1 MSQEVTGKRLGTSV
15 FPGLN
20 LISAA
25 SHFPALTHTLY
36 RLGKVIQLSNLA
48 GLQIS
53 QLSAVLDFRSQAVTS
68 SLSQASWKHGFQASQ
83 FQAKLRHFPIGPSW
97 RSLRCDEA
105 PVFRPGVPHPHCP
118 APYLHVEWSVTCTFP
133 LLELT
138 SVPVWFKSSKSAG
151 KGTGSSI

>member
-1 MSQEVTGKRLGTSV
+1 M

-20 LISAA
+20 VISAV
-25 SHFPALTHTLY
+25 SHFPALTHTLC
-36 RLGKVIQLSNLA
+36 RMGKVIQLSNLA

-53 QLSAVLDFRSQAVTS
+53 QLSAVLDFRSQAVTG
-68 SLSQASWKHGFQASQ
+68 SLSQASRKHGFQASQ

-97 RSLRCDEA
+97 RSLLCDEA
-105 PVFRPGVPHPHCP
+105 PVFRRRVPRPHYP
-118 APYLHVEWSVTCTFP
+118 APYLHVEWSVTSMSP